1 MKALTLVFLCLG
13 LGLAL
18 LIFNNGSGRTLGMDN
33 DDFGRL
39 VYLVPIAGLLAAGIV
54 QGRRGPLGEVA
65 RQLAIW
71 LVIILGLVAAYL
83 YRDEARSFGARMTAG
98 LLPGTAVV
106 VTTSDGGNEV
116 IIHKT
121 QGGHFQTNVS
131 VEGKV
136 LPMLV
141 DTGASSVV
149 LSYEDA
155 RAVGLDPKSL
165 NYTVSV
171 MTANGAAM
179 AAPVRLS
186 EMTIGPIIRRD
197 VRAMVAE
204 QGKLDESLLGMTFLS
219 TLDYMQMR
227 TDELRLRD

>member
-1 MKALTLVFLCLG
+1 MKALTLILLCLG
-13 LGLAL
+13 VGLAL
-18 LIFNNGSGRTLGMDN
+18 LIFNNDSGRTLGMDN

-39 VYLVPIAGLLAAGIV
+39 IYLVPIAALLSAGV
-54 QGRRGPLGEVA
+54 LQGRRGPLGQVV
-65 RQLAIW
+65 RQFAIW

-83 YRDEARSFGARMTAG
+83 YRDDARSFGARMTAG

-106 VTTSDGGNEV
+106 VTTSDGSNEV

-121 QGGHFQTNVS
+121 RGGHFQTNVA
-131 VEGKV
+131 VDGKV

-149 LSYEDA
+149 LSFEDA
-155 RAVGLDPKSL
+155 RAIGLDPKSL

-171 MTANGAAM
+171 MTANGQAM
-179 AAPVRLS
+179 AAPVRLT
-186 EMTIGPIIRRD
+186 EMAIGPIVRRD

-204 QGKLDESLLGMTFLS
+204 EGKLDESLLGMTFLS

>member
-13 LGLAL
+13 AGLAL
-18 LIFNNGSGRTLGMDN
+18 LIFNHDSGRTLGLDN

-39 VYLVPIAGLLAAGIV
+39 VYLVPIAALLSAGIL
-54 QGRRGPLGEVA
+54 QGGRGALGQVV

-71 LVIILGLVAAYL
+71 LVIVLGLVAAYL
-83 YRDEARSFGARMTAG
+83 YRDDARSFGARMTAG
-98 LLPGTAVV
+98 LFPGTAVV
-106 VTTSDGGNEV
+106 VTTSDGSNEV
-116 IIHKT
+116 IIHKAHS
-121 QGGHFQTNVS
+121 GHFQTNVT
-131 VEGKV
+131 VQGTV

-155 RAVGLDPKSL
+155 RAIGIDPKML
-165 NYTVSV
+165 NYTISV

-179 AAPVRLS
+179 AAPVRLDEIS
-186 EMTIGPIIRRD
+186 IGPIIRRD
-197 VRAMVAE
+197 VRAMVTE
-204 QGKLDESLLGMTFLS
+204 EGKLDESLLGMTFLS
-219 TLDYMQMR
+219 TLDYLQMR

>member
-1 MKALTLVFLCLG
+1 MKLLTIILVCLG
-13 LGLAL
+13 IGLAL
-18 LIFNNGSGRTLGMDN
+18 LIFNDSSGRTFGMAN
-33 DDFGRL
+33 EDFGRL
-39 VYLVPIAGLLAAGIV
+39 VYLIPIAALLSAGIL
-54 QGRRGPLGEVA
+54 QGRRGPIGQVV
-65 RQLAIW
+65 RQFAIW
-71 LVIILGLVAAYL
+71 LIIILGLVAAYL
-83 YRDEARSFGARMTAG
+83 YRDDARSFGARMTAG

-106 VTTSDGGNEV
+106 VTTSDGSNEV

-121 QGGHFQTNVS
+121 RSGHFQTNVS

-155 RAVGLDPKSL
+155 RAIGLDPTSL
-165 NYTVSV
+165 SYTVSV

-186 EMTIGPIIRRD
+186 EMAIGPIVRRD

-204 QGKLDESLLGMTFLS
+204 RGKLDESLLGMTFLS
-219 TLDYMQMR
+219 TLDYLQMR

>member
-1 MKALTLVFLCLG
+1 MKPLTLVFLCLG

-18 LIFNNGSGRTLGMDN
+18 LIFNHGSGRTLGMQN
-33 DDFGRL
+33 EDFGRL
-39 VYLVPIAGLLAAGIV
+39 IYLIPIAGLLGAGIL
-54 QGRRGPLGEVA
+54 QGRRGPLGQVA
-65 RQLAIW
+65 RQFAIW
-71 LVIILGLVAAYL
+71 LLIILALVAAYL
-83 YRDEARSFGARMTAG
+83 YRDDARSFGARMTAG

-106 VTTSDGGNEV
+106 VTTSDGSNEV

-121 QGGHFQTNVS
+121 RGGHFQTNVS
-131 VEGKV
+131 VGGKV

-155 RAVGLDPKSL
+155 RAIGLAPSSM

-179 AAPVRLS
+179 AAPVRLD
-186 EMTIGPIIRRD
+186 EMSIGPIVRRD
-197 VRAMVAE
+197 VRALVAE
-204 QGKLDESLLGMTFLS
+204 EGKLDESLLGMTFLS

>member
-13 LGLAL
+13 VGLAL
-18 LIFNNGSGRTLGMDN
+18 LIFNHDSGRTLGLDN
-33 DDFGRL
+33 EDFGRL
-39 VYLVPIAGLLAAGIV
+39 IYLLPIAALLSAGVI
-54 QGRRGPLGEVA
+54 QGRRGAIGQVA
-65 RQLAIW
+65 RQFAIW
-71 LVIILGLVAAYL
+71 LLIILALVTAYL
-83 YRDEARSFGARMTAG
+83 YRDDARSFGARITAG

-106 VTTSDGGNEV
+106 VTASDGSSEV

-121 QGGHFQTNVS
+121 RGGHFQTNVS

-155 RAVGLDPKSL
+155 RAVGLDPAKL
-165 NYTVSV
+165 NYSVSV

-186 EMTIGPIIRRD
+186 EMAIGPIVRRNI
-197 VRAMVAE
+197 RAMVAE
-204 QGKLDESLLGMTFLS
+204 QGKLDQSLLGMTFLS
-219 TLDYMQMR
+219 TLDYLQMR